1 MLHTPPIHMYF
12 VLSFKLVYNY
22 KTRSKSTKWSTN
34 NRKLYGKTKISSWAI
49 NAYQKSGIRRR
60 NKLMIQ
66 VRYALVQ
73 VSKKNKITIIWYSLQ
88 QISIVIAALFL
99 IFVGFWK
106 KMPKIWWSQV
116 LQIRIV
122 IYSSSFSPRF
132 HFNVSIS
139 SLLQLGLFV
148 LNYLNVY
155 FYLRRNHSNKE
166 GNKRDAVLLVVCV
179 GSNLQLVIS
188 WVSCIEQ
195 HALCKPIT
203 ITTDE
208 IYTRLLH
215 QCVCFIWSIL
225 PSDVAKCPW
234 TNQHEQ

>member
-1 MLHTPPIHMYF
+1 
-12 VLSFKLVYNY
+12 
-22 KTRSKSTKWSTN
+22 
-34 NRKLYGKTKISSWAI
+34 
-49 NAYQKSGIRRR
+49 
-60 NKLMIQ
+60 MIQ
-66 VRYALVQ
+66 VRHVLVQ
-73 VSKKNKITIIWYSLQ
+73 VSRKNKITIIWYSLQ
-88 QISIVIAALFL
+88 QISIVIAAFFL

-106 KMPKIWWSQV
+106 KIQKIGWSQV

-155 FYLRRNHSNKE
+155 FCLGRNHGNKE
-166 GNKRDAVLLVVCV
+166 GNKRDVEMLAVCV
-179 GSNLQLVIS
+179 GSNLQVVIS
-188 WVSCIEQ
+188 WVSCFEQ
-195 HALCKPIT
+195 QALCKPIT

-225 PSDVAKCPW
+225 PSDVAKFW
-234 TNQHEQ
+234 